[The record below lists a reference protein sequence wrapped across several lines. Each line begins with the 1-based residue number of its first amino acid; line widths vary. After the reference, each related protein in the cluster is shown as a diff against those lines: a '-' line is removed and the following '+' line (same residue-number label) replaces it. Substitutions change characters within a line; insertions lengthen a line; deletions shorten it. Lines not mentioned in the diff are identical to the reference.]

1 MGQWLRLGDLE
12 LLVVSDGVLRQDAG
26 AAFGLTPRVMWEPY
40 VPDLDEKY
48 RLGMGL
54 NCMVVRG
61 GGKTVLLETGVGG
74 KTGRT
79 PGAAGTE
86 GSGSLLQ
93 NLAREGIRPEDV
105 DIVVNTHLHFDHAGG
120 NTVISEG
127 KPAPAFPRARY
138 LLQKGEWQVASR
150 PNERTRATYLA
161 ENFEPLDDAR
171 QVELVEGEAEIIKG
185 LRLLPAPG
193 HTADHCIV
201 EMDSGGELALYV
213 GELAQHPVMLERIA
227 WISAFDVLPLVSL
240 ETKKRVIERALERR
254 ALIVSVHAPYP
265 GLGRLRLEE
274 GKRRWEPL
282 QGGEVE

>member
-1 MGQWLRLGDLE
+1 MGRWLRLGDLE

-40 VPDLDEKY
+40 VPDLDDRH
-48 RLGMGL
+48 RLPMGL

-61 GGKTVLLETGVGG
+61 QGKTVLVETGVGT
-74 KTGRT
+74 KSGRT

-86 GSGSLLQ
+86 GSGALLQ
-93 NLAREGIRPEDV
+93 NLEREGIRPEDV

-120 NTVISEG
+120 NTLISDG
-127 KPAPAFPRARY
+127 KPVPSFPRARY
-138 LLQKGEWQVASR
+138 LIQKGEWRVASS

-161 ENFEPLDDAR
+161 ENFEPLEDAR
-171 QVELVEGEAEIIKG
+171 QVELVEGEVEVIKG
-185 LRLLPAPG
+185 LRLVPAPG

-201 EMDSGGELALYV
+201 ELDSGGQLALYV
-213 GELAQHPVMLERIA
+213 GELAQQPVMLERIA

-265 GLGRLRLEE
+265 GLGRLRLEDSR
-274 GKRRWEPL
+274 RRWEPL
-282 QGGEVE
+282 EGEGR